1 MKKPMTLL
9 FLHDQDRVLLA
20 MKKRGVGVGKWNG
33 VGGKVEAGETIEQA
47 MIRECQEEIGVTPL
61 AYRQV
66 AEFDFD
72 FPGDGYQA
80 YVYVYLAKSW
90 VGEPTESEEM
100 SPQWFTP
107 VNIPYE
113 QMWSDDKL
121 WLPRIL
127 NGELLKGSFDF
138 ADDGSVA
145 NQTLQTVED
154 FGQ

>member
-1 MKKPMTLL
+1 MKMPMTLL
-9 FLHDQDRVLLA
+9 FLHHQDRVLLA

-72 FPGDGYQA
+72 FPGDSYQA
-80 YVYVYLAKSW
+80 HVYVYLAKSW
-90 VGEPTESEEM
+90 NGEPTESEEM

-145 NQTLQTVED
+145 KHTLQTVED